1 MWLHIAALGL
11 FDGASEPP
19 ATGGGGGGAG
29 KRKKWYVR
37 NGRNIYIFD
46 TAESADSWIEA
57 NNAIEKAKSK
67 SLKAYKKQPKKS
79 AAKPKQIIDV
89 GLLPEL
95 AKRFADFSFLS
106 NKSLYKSAVQHE
118 SADYANF
125 ITAYNQLLRA
135 QDEEDIELL
144 LLAI

>member
-1 MWLHIAALGL
+1 MWLHIVALGL
-11 FDGASEPP
+11 FDGVSEPP
-19 ATGGGGGGAG
+19 ATGGGGGGG

-57 NNAIEKAKSK
+57 NEAIEKAKSK
-67 SLKAYKKQPKKS
+67 SLKVNKKQPKKS
-79 AAKPKQIIDV
+79 AVKPKQIIDV

-95 AKRFADFSFLS
+95 AKRFSEFSFLS
-106 NKSLYKSAVQHE
+106 DKSLYKSAMPHE
-118 SADYANF
+118 SVDYANF
-125 ITAYNQLLRA
+125 IIAYNQLLRA
-135 QDEEDIELL
+135 QDEEDMELL